1 MMTKQIRSS
10 PIRVMLVDDHEVVR
24 LGLRA
29 LFDQIKHIEVVG
41 EAGTV
46 AEAISEAGRVDP
58 DVVVMDLRLPDGT
71 GLDAC
76 REILSADPTAR
87 VLFLT
92 SYSDEEAVLS
102 TILAGAAGYVLKEIR
117 QDALIDAIETVS
129 SGQSILDPKVT
140 QTVLGQV
147 ATLTEKLR
155 TTEARS
161 RDDLSP
167 QEARILEL
175 VVEGKTNKEIAAKLG
190 LSAKTVKNYLSNAF
204 QKLHVSRRS
213 HAAVLFSRQS
223 DKLGQD

>member
-1 MMTKQIRSS
+1 MTAKERQASTIRL
-10 PIRVMLVDDHEVVR
+10 MLVDDHEVVR

-29 LFDQIKHIEVVG
+29 LFGQTKHIEVVG
-41 EAGTV
+41 EAATV
-46 AEAISEAGRVDP
+46 AEAVLEAGRVDP

-76 REILSADPTAR
+76 REILSADPTVR

-92 SYSDEEAVLS
+92 SYSDEEAVMS

-117 QDALIDAIETVS
+117 QEALIHAIETVS

-147 ATLTEKLR
+147 TILAEKLR
-155 TTEARS
+155 TAKAS
-161 RDDLSP
+161 SKDDLSP
-167 QEARILEL
+167 QEGRILEL
-175 VVEGKTNKEIAAKLG
+175 VVEGKTNKEIAATLG

-213 HAAVLFSRQS
+213 HAAALFARQS
-223 DKLGQD
+223 KSARD